1 MIASKTDTSSSLKT
15 NTDDIIEEKS
25 RIDAI
30 NLSKKLAATARPL
43 WQWITCFGSFG
54 AICYGLEHLY
64 RYTKP
69 IVDQDYPL
77 FGTVLALFLV
87 TYAAGMSPFVLPLG
101 FLLIP
106 YFKPEYL
113 EYLINE
119 VPRIHLSVTGVV
131 LVALTIY
138 LVNGLFLLAIDLSFF
153 ANPLKIQPNKKNTWN
168 DKTAKP
174 TDRNNW
180 TWKQLSWVVSVCI
193 FNMLTVIT
201 GFVWVVHTYMP
212 GTYKFDLPGPS
223 HYEVFHDI
231 IIILL
236 IDEFLFYYGH
246 RLLHHKKVYRYI
258 HKMHHEFRAP
268 VGLAAIY
275 SHPVEMLLSNVGP
288 LFIGTVVCGSHIYTV
303 YIWVIFAVLG
313 TTTHHCG

>member
-1 MIASKTDTSSSLKT
+1 
-15 NTDDIIEEKS
+15 
-25 RIDAI
+25 
-30 NLSKKLAATARPL
+30 
-43 WQWITCFGSFG
+43 
-54 AICYGLEHLY
+54 
-64 RYTKP
+64 
-69 IVDQDYPL
+69 
-77 FGTVLALFLV
+77 
-87 TYAAGMSPFVLPLG
+87 
-101 FLLIP
+101 
-106 YFKPEYL
+106 
-113 EYLINE
+113 
-119 VPRIHLSVTGVV
+119 
-131 LVALTIY
+131 
-138 LVNGLFLLAIDLSFF
+138 
-153 ANPLKIQPNKKNTWN
+153 
-168 DKTAKP
+168 
-174 TDRNNW
+174 
-180 TWKQLSWVVSVCI
+180 
-193 FNMLTVIT
+193 MLTVIT
-201 GFVWVVHTYMP
+201 GFAWVVHTYMP

-236 IDEFLFYYGH
+236 IDEFLLYYGH